1 MKKKIITS
9 YAPLLFLGDFTVGRF
24 PGKNGTAS
32 ETGEA
37 LLYAVQP
44 AGPSNCKALELK
56 EVWSGKYLVQPFTTD
71 HIIIT
76 KVRRSEIDVQFR

>member
-1 MKKKIITS
+1 MKKKMITI
-9 YAPLLFLGDFTVGRF
+9 YAPLLFFRGFHGGRF

-37 LLYAVQP
+37 LLHAVQP
-44 AGPSNCKALELK
+44 GGPPNCKALELK

-71 HIIIT
+71 DIIIT
-76 KVRRSEIDVQFR
+76 KVRRSKIDVQFR